1 MHQVIKFCSSQWQIS
16 ALRIQPCPHFQQ
28 PQSPVQAVS
37 QSFCSSGLRFVSS
50 CTFSISL
57 LCSSDVCFVSS
68 CTFSIS
74 LLFSSDVRFVSS
86 STFSISLLFSSDAR
100 FVSSS
105 TFSISLLFSSS
116 LSVSD
121 SCGGGRRYVSV
132 GNGRRCSGGS
142 C

>member
-16 ALRIQPCPHFQQ
+16 ALRIQPWPHFQQ

-57 LCSSDVCFVSS
+57 LCSSDA
-68 CTFSIS
+68 
-74 LLFSSDVRFVSS
+74 RFVSS
-86 STFSISLLFSSDAR
+86 STFSLFLLFSSDAR

-116 LSVSD
+116 LSVGD